1 MSLPLLLGVPSL
13 IWLDAE
19 PYLAEPL
26 PLWGLACVLRCAADA
41 IGRDIDAG
49 ENIEF
54 SEEAVQG
61 WLGGDGAFL
70 VVYLA
75 LHPDRPA
82 LTLLEAKQA
91 TDKAKEDDRKHEIRT
106 IIRAAFRNGK
116 PKEGDNGSKIDIA
129 KVTWGKTFARFY
141 QEGLMPAELGRLT
154 LSQIDNLITEGVS
167 GDAVI
172 KQKSD
177 ALKADMHKQWLEQQR
192 KRAAEAAGQ
201 SVPGAI
207 PTGEPAVTTLADL
220 GLSIKPG
227 QEMPPGFEGLEGVV
241 G

>member
-13 IWLDAE
+13 VWLDGE
-19 PYLAEPL
+19 PWLASTL
-26 PLWGLACVLRCAADA
+26 PLFDLACVLRCAADA
-41 IGRDIDAG
+41 IGRDIDGG
-49 ENIEF
+49 EDIEF

-75 LHPDRPA
+75 LRYDFPA
-82 LTLLEAKQA
+82 LTLPETVKKV
-91 TDKAKEDDRKHEIRT
+91 DKAEEDDRQHEVHA

-116 PKEGDNGSKIDIA
+116 PKEGDSGSKIDIA

-154 LSQIDNLITEGVS
+154 LSQIDNLITEGAS
-167 GDAVI
+167 GDAAI
-172 KQKSD
+172 QQKSD
-177 ALKADMHKQWLEQQR
+177 QLKAEMHEQWLEQQR
-192 KRAAEAAGQ
+192 QRAATSAAQG
-201 SVPGAI
+201 VPGLI
-207 PTGEPAVTTLADL
+207 PTGEPAITTLADL

-227 QEMPPGFEGLEGVV
+227 QEMPPGFEGLEGVIA
-241 G
+241 